1 MAGRETATDRLL
13 VAVQNGSALVKVS
26 GRGTFKISSSLR
38 EFGIAAIGMD
48 CRRIV
53 FDMSACV
60 GMDSTFMGTIAG
72 LALRLREKDSSAG
85 AVILCRLSEKTMGL
99 VKTLGLDRISEPYLR
114 GEEPDE
120 ISQLLG
126 DKDDFETLIQRDES
140 AEDTTEVMLNAHES
154 LVDVE
159 PDNIKK
165 FRDVIDFLRE
175 DLNRNTES

>member
-1 MAGRETATDRLL
+1 MAGQESATDRLR
-13 VAVQNGSALVKVS
+13 VAVQNDSALVKVS
-26 GRGTFKISSSLR
+26 GRGTFRISSSLR

-48 CRRIV
+48 CSRIV
-53 FDMSACV
+53 FDMSGCV

-72 LALRLREKDSSAG
+72 LALRLREKRSSSG
-85 AVILCRLSEKTMGL
+85 SVILCRLSAKTIGL
-99 VKTLGLDRISEPYLR
+99 VRTLGLDRITEPYLD

-120 ISQLLG
+120 IRALLG
-126 DKDDFETLIQRDES
+126 DKDDFETLIQRRES
-140 AEDTTEVMLNAHES
+140 DEDTTETMLNAHES